1 MILNDIT
8 IYFASNVGNSRQN
21 QEDNAILPNGSFLDA
36 ELVKS
41 ISEHRQTHEAIYKGN
56 FENGFLVAVSD
67 GMGGHASGE
76 TASSLTVKYLSQ
88 KYRQFI
94 DEAYLNEQFIINEIG
109 SLNRSVISSSKEDI
123 RLKGMGATLC
133 GVICSN
139 GMYYGYNVGDSRLY
153 RHHNNQLEQLSTDHT
168 EGQRLLKLNLLTE
181 EEYRRFPRRKNLYK
195 YIGINSELIPDV
207 FKIEN
212 CIPESTLML
221 CSDGLTDALSDE
233 EIAAVL
239 NKAESIEYKGHLLI
253 DHALERNIGHG
264 DNITLI
270 LIKF

>member
-1 MILNDIT
+1 MVESTQFYVVSHI
-8 IYFASNVGNSRQN
+8 GNSRDN
-21 QEDNAILPNGSFLDA
+21 QEDSFLLHQGGLLPSDVREEMMHTRTPYFKA
-36 ELVKS
+36 YSCNKS
-41 ISEHRQTHEAIYKGN
+41 N
-56 FENGFLVAVSD
+56 FMVAVSD

-76 TASSLTVKYLSQ
+76 VASSLTIQYLSENYQ
-88 KYRQFI
+88 RLI
-94 DEAYLNEQFIINEIG
+94 EGAYLNEQFIVNEICTI
-109 SLNRSVISSSKEDI
+109 NRMVVDSARKDN

-133 GVICSN
+133 GIICSN
-139 GMYYGYNVGDSRLY
+139 GMYYGFNVGDSRLY